1 MTELLLVNPIQK
13 GKTMAKKH
21 RSPAQK
27 AATRRMLSARWG
39 KKISR
44 RARVNPIVKAKK
56 RGRRKSYKTAFK
68 RRYRRATRG
77 FNVKS
82 FANNTLM
89 PAAIGG
95 IGAVGLDVILAMLPL
110 PAAVKTGPMKPIAK
124 IAGAVG
130 LGMIAGMVAG
140 RKFGEQVTAGAVT
153 VTLYEM
159 IKGFVQKTMPTVPL
173 SYYGDDD
180 PLSYVQSGEV
190 LQDNGVSAYIS
201 DDTISEYDTNY
212 DEMSAYV
219 S

>member
-1 MTELLLVNPIQK
+1 MAELMLVNPK
-13 GKTMAKKH
+13 KRRRGRPKVAKAKRRRTRTH
-21 RSPAQK
+21 ARRS
-27 AATRRMLSARWG
+27 G
-39 KKISR
+39 KKLSLRRHSGWISNPKR
-44 RARVNPIVKAKK
+44 RSKRRSFRRNPI
-56 RGRRKSYKTAFK
+56 G
-68 RRYRRATRG
+68 G
-77 FNVKS
+77 FNIKS
-82 FANNTLM
+82 FANNTLT
-89 PAAIGG
+89 PSAIGG

-110 PAAVKTGPMKPIAK
+110 PVAFKTGPMKPVAK

-130 LGMIAGMVAG
+130 IGMIAGMVAG

-173 SYYGDDD
+173 SYYDDND

-190 LQDNGVSAYIS
+190 LQNGDGVSAYIS
-201 DDTISEYDTNY
+201 DDTISDYDSSY